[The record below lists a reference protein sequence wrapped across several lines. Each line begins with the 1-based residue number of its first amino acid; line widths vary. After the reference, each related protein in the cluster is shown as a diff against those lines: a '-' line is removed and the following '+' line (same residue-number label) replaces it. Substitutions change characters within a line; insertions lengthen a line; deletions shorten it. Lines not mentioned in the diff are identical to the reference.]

1 LSFWGAGDQELG
13 PEGTVGPPFQ
23 DQLFETP
30 VSRGSFDNLVAGV
43 VIDLHSIRVFD
54 E

>member
-1 LSFWGAGDQELG
+1 MT
-13 PEGTVGPPFQ
+13 EGTVAPPFQ

-30 VSRGSFDNLVAGV
+30 VSGGNFDNLVAGV